1 MHMLTPLSHTL
12 TSLLLGLRD
21 GLRPRLILTSL
32 LSLMAVVTAWFV
44 LFSVA
49 DDQWWSL
56 SALGERLAARTHL
69 DASIAKVLAGFLF
82 ALSYAALVM
91 VSMGL
96 VILFVLMPRIRQ
108 VCLQAYPSL
117 TPVSGSLS
125 LMGPLRN
132 ALWLVLAF
140 LLGLVLSWTVPVWGG
155 LAFVALV
162 SYFNVRGLLYDA
174 LDGLAT
180 TREQEA
186 VLRQQRGAI
195 LMLGLALSGL
205 AMVPVLG
212 LLSPAI
218 MGTSASHLAFR
229 GLTRLRGRALAI

>member
-1 MHMLTPLSHTL
+1 MPTPLSHTL

-21 GLRPRLILTSL
+21 GLRPRLILISL
-32 LSLMAVVTAWFV
+32 FSLMAVLIGWFV

-49 DDQWWSL
+49 DEQWWSL
-56 SALGERLAARTHL
+56 SALGDRLVAHTHL
-69 DASIAKVLAGFLF
+69 DATVAKVLAGFLF
-82 ALSYAALVM
+82 VLSYAVLVL

-117 TPVSGSLS
+117 TPVSSGLG
-125 LMGPLRN
+125 LLGPLRN

-140 LLGLVLSWTVPVWGG
+140 LLGGVLSWVVPVWGS

-180 TREQEA
+180 TREQEV

-229 GLTRLRGRALAI
+229 GLTRLRAQALGV